1 MELFK
6 YVVRQDWQELNR
18 LVSSSRSHLW
28 RAAQITALVSTLLVY
43 TSALARLPQPWSAV
57 LQIVLSSTVFLTFS
71 LWVILQNERHNR
83 LAAVLAAGMLL
94 AAGWAAAVSRPWM
107 NAQGVFEA
115 GLWPSHFAGFSV
127 VLSWGSCLLGLRL
140 CPEEMRLIGFTTR
153 RWPAQVLLGLG
164 AGGSLGL
171 HFLITANQWLNGGLQ
186 AGSPQQILWVLLFL
200 AGLGALGEEFFLRGI
215 AFRVLY
221 EESETGFWRAAVH
234 ISLINLLIY
243 FVPLYFLV
251 SSGMA
256 PLMGLWILIYRL
268 VYSLAATY
276 LRRQQF
282 SLLACI
288 AFNLAF
294 NGILMVFFP
303 W

>member
-18 LVSSSRSHLW
+18 LISSSRSHLW

-43 TSALARLPQPWSAV
+43 ASVLARLPQPWGAV
-57 LQIVLSSTVFLTFS
+57 LQIVLSSSVLLAFS
-71 LWVILQNERHNR
+71 LVAIYQDGRRGR
-83 LAAVLAAGMLL
+83 LAAAITAGLLL
-94 AAGWAAAVSRPWM
+94 AAGWTAALSRPWL
-107 NAQGVFEA
+107 NSQGMFEA
-115 GLWPSHFAGFSV
+115 GPWPAQFAGLSV
-127 VLSWGSCLLGLRL
+127 LLSWGACLLCLRL
-140 CPEEMRLIGFTTR
+140 CPEEMRLIGFTAR
-153 RWPAQVLLGLG
+153 RWPAQVLLGLA

-171 HFLITANQWLNGGLQ
+171 HFLITANQWLDGLLQ
-186 AGSPQQILWVLLFL
+186 PGSPQQILWVVLFL
-200 AGLGALGEEFFLRGI
+200 VGLGALAEEFFLRGV

-221 EESETGFWRAAVH
+221 EESETGFWKAAVQ

-243 FVPLYFLV
+243 FVPLYFIA
-251 SSGMA
+251 SSSPA
-256 PLMGLWILIYRL
+256 PLMSLWILFYRL

-288 AFNLAF
+288 ACNLAF
-294 NGILMVFFP
+294 NGILMVYFP